1 MPRVIIVSAPWGTW
15 IFLKPQVKNPCVSS
29 VHMFLYSEYEVVCL
43 FHHARI
49 LSKARVWHQWNQPH
63 VECSRGE

>member
-29 VHMFLYSEYEVVCL
+29 VHMFLYSEYEVECVCFTMPVSFL
-43 FHHARI
+43 KQGFGI
-49 LSKARVWHQWNQPH
+49 SGINLM
-63 VECSRGE
+63 